1 MNHRKTLEL
10 ALEAFK
16 SGDLRDIEP
25 AVDAIKEAL
34 SEPSMTECT
43 PLQRFINESSKI
55 KTEMIKELIA
65 EREAYISQI
74 DDYRETIQILQAEIR
89 RINKLQAGS

>member
-1 MNHRKTLEL
+1 MNQ
-10 ALEAFK
+10 
-16 SGDLRDIEP
+16 
-25 AVDAIKEAL
+25 L
-34 SEPSMTECT
+34 SPMEE
-43 PLQRFINESSKI
+43 FIHQSSKI

-89 RINKLQAGS
+89 RLTKLQSSS

>member
-1 MNHRKTLEL
+1 MNQ
-10 ALEAFK
+10 
-16 SGDLRDIEP
+16 
-25 AVDAIKEAL
+25 L
-34 SEPSMTECT
+34 SPMEE
-43 PLQRFINESSKI
+43 FIHQSSKI